1 MRYARRG
8 FTLLELMI
16 AITLMLIV
24 MLMLNSMFRT
34 AQEMYLRAARRVDVY
49 SQARA
54 SLDMIEQDLLRLQT
68 GDEKESIHLRSLT
81 PADWKNPDT
90 ARTANIYTN
99 MTDWNSADENQS
111 RNIREFLSFYGTN
124 TWWDANQ
131 KKYITG
137 NAMIVYYLRKRPRNI
152 NDEQPEGAYLVRR
165 LIPQRSLA
173 EVAGIAK
180 GTRQA
185 TQLVVSEDELVNF
198 VYAVHVYTDDQAAFQ
213 VAEQFRD
220 FRYDIMPECSRTHTN
235 AKWLW
240 VNAGAAPPAQPG
252 QPGQPGAG
260 AVTLMLPTPPA
271 GDRVEFGGNYT
282 TQTSPDRGF
291 VSSRWNYPSV
301 VMFDLVVIDREMTR
315 YDGTTGEGTY
325 RSFARAV
332 QLPVSGPLFKLDDQ
346 DLKLLR

>member
-54 SLDMIEQDLLRLQT
+54 SLDMMEQDLLRLKT
-68 GDEKESIHLRSLT
+68 GQEKESIHLRSLT
-81 PADWKNPDT
+81 PADWKNPDN
-90 ARTANIYTN
+90 ARTSNIYTN
-99 MTDWNSADENQS
+99 MTDWNATDENQS
-111 RNIREFLSFYGTN
+111 RSIREFLSFYGTN
-124 TWWDANQ
+124 TWWDGNQ
-131 KKYITG
+131 NKYITG
-137 NAMIVYYLRKRPRNI
+137 DAMVVYYLRKRPPNV
-152 NDEQPEGAYLVRR
+152 NEEQPEGAYLVRR
-165 LIPQRSLA
+165 IIPQRSLA
-173 EVAGIAK
+173 EIAGITG
-180 GTRQA
+180 GTRTA
-185 TQLVVSEDELVNF
+185 TQLVVTEDELVNF

-220 FRYDIMPECSRTHTN
+220 FRYDIMPECTRTHPN
-235 AKWLW
+235 SKWLW
-240 VNAGAAPPAQPG
+240 VNTGQVPQQPAQPPK
-252 QPGQPGAG
+252 PGVGN
-260 AVTLMLPTPPA
+260 VTLFLPTPPE
-271 GDRVEFGGNYT
+271 GDRVEFGGIYQS
-282 TQTSPDRGF
+282 QTSPDRGF

-301 VMFDLVVIDREMTR
+301 VMFDLVVIDREMVR

-332 QLPVSGPLFKLDDQ
+332 QLPVSGPMFKLDDQ